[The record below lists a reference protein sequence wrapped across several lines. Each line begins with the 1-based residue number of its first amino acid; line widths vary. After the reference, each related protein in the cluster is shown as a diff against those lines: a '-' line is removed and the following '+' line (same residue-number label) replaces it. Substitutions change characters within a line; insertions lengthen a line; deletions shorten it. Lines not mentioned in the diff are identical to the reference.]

1 VNFLVRKQV
10 SLSCRLGDQTLVLA
24 MLAQFGQGLRKR
36 KDIYRLERIRRADYQ
51 CSMLHLQA
59 IRVN

>member
-24 MLAQFGQGLRKR
+24 MLAQFGQGLPAAKVPSRSLSDKSIRKG
-36 KDIYRLERIRRADYQ
+36 
-51 CSMLHLQA
+51 C
-59 IRVN
+59 